1 MRLRSN
7 SPSPKSQHKKRR
19 EGRKGKEREGKE
31 REGRREGKG
40 EERSNPIYNN
50 ESKPHTERERKTHQ
64 MQLVQT
70 NVSTRKKKKR

>member
-19 EGRKGKEREGKE
+19 EGREGEREGEREGKE
-31 REGRREGKG
+31 RGKERGKG

-50 ESKPHTERERKTHQ
+50 ESKNHTQRERKPPDAIS
-64 MQLVQT
+64 T
-70 NVSTRKKKKR
+70 N